1 MYLIIS
7 FKKKPELVN
16 LRTKLRY
23 YTYKLITTE
32 KLDILL
38 KKKNNI
44 LDSHKNIVWICIKNI
59 LHVYLY
65 IKC

>member
-38 KKKNNI
+38 KKKKNI

>member
-44 LDSHKNIVWICIKNI
+44 LKIGIKILFGFVSKIFYMYICI
-59 LHVYLY
+59 
-65 IKC
+65 

>member
-23 YTYKLITTE
+23 YIYKLITTE